1 MKNWHLPFF
10 RLRIDCLISKSCQL
24 HAKTKQKRNK
34 EASIYAGR
42 VEVVWMVI
50 ETASS
55 SRSCMSNGLALDKLN
70 LCAYFGP
77 CIVLYLFLYSS
88 KFALCSQNQ
97 SGCMFYTLHCFV
109 LFALDKLNL
118 RAYFTPFFCIFF
130 FRFQTNL
137 LWINSICTHT
147 WKILLFIFPFLYLYF
162 LWTSCD
168 QNQCACKY

>member
-1 MKNWHLPFF
+1 
-10 RLRIDCLISKSCQL
+10 
-24 HAKTKQKRNK
+24 
-34 EASIYAGR
+34 
-42 VEVVWMVI
+42 MVI

-118 RAYFTPFFCIFF
+118 RAYFTAFFYICFF
-130 FRFQTNL
+130 FVFFPFKTNL
-137 LWINSICTHT
+137 LWTNSIYAH
-147 WKILLFIFPFLYLYF
+147 ILHPSSVFFFSISNKFAL
-162 LWTSCD
+162 D
-168 QNQCACKY
+168 

>member
-1 MKNWHLPFF
+1 
-10 RLRIDCLISKSCQL
+10 
-24 HAKTKQKRNK
+24 
-34 EASIYAGR
+34 
-42 VEVVWMVI
+42 MVI

-118 RAYFTPFFCIFF
+118 RAYFTAFFYICFFLFSSHLKQICCGQTQSTRIFYTLLLYFF
-130 FRFQTNL
+130 F
-137 LWINSICTHT
+137 SISN
-147 WKILLFIFPFLYLYF
+147 KFAL
-162 LWTSCD
+162 D
-168 QNQCACKY
+168 